1 MDVLYER
8 CCGLDVHKKTVVACC
23 LSPGARGRPTKA
35 VRTFG
40 TMTADLEALAA
51 WLSEQGCTHVVME
64 STGVYWKPVWNVLE
78 GHFELLLANARRVKN
93 VPGRKTDV
101 KDAEWLADLLQHG
114 LIEGS
119 YVPDRAQRE
128 LRELTRYRTQLG
140 RERTAAV
147 NRLHKT
153 LEGANVKLGAVAS
166 NLLGRSGRAILEQLV
181 EGTTDP
187 ATLAEL
193 ARGRLREKLPA
204 LRQAL
209 AGSFGPHQQFLVAE
223 QLAHLDEL
231 DERLARLDAAVAER
245 LRPFEPEIERLDTI
259 PGVGRRTAEWV
270 LAEGGTDMS
279 RFRTAGHFASWAG
292 LCPGH
297 DESAGKQRSGR
308 MRTGN
313 RYLRWGLIEA
323 AHAAARTKG
332 TYLSARYRRLA
343 TRRGRNRAS
352 AAVAHSILI
361 RSYHLLRDGTTYRE
375 LGAHYYDERNRAHVE
390 RRLVR
395 RLEALGNIVT
405 LSPKDPAA

>member
-1 MDVLYER
+1 V
-8 CCGLDVHKKTVVACC
+8 KT
-23 LSPGARGRPTKA
+23 
-35 VRTFG
+35 
-40 TMTADLEALAA
+40 
-51 WLSEQGCTHVVME
+51 
-64 STGVYWKPVWNVLE
+64 
-78 GHFELLLANARRVKN
+78 

-101 KDAEWLADLLQHG
+101 KDAEWLADLLRHG
-114 LIEGS
+114 LVESS

-140 RERTAAV
+140 RERAAAV

-166 NLLGRSGRAILEQLV
+166 DLLGRSGRAMLEQLV
-181 EGTTDP
+181 QGTTDP

-231 DERLARLDAAVAER
+231 DERQARLEAEVAER
-245 LRPFEPEIERLDTI
+245 LRPFEPAIARLDTI
-259 PGVGRRTAEWV
+259 PGVGRRTAEIV
-270 LAEGGTDMS
+270 LAEGGPDMS

-292 LCPGH
+292 LCPGQ

-308 MRTGN
+308 MRKGN
-313 RYLRWGLIEA
+313 RWLRGSLIEA

-332 TYLSARYRRLA
+332 TYLAAQYRRLA

-361 RSYHLLRDGTTYRE
+361 ISYHLLRDGTTYRE
-375 LGAHYYDERNRAHVE
+375 LGANYYDERERTHVE
-390 RRLVR
+390 RRLVK
-395 RLEALGNIVT
+395 RLEALGHTVT